1 MPPITAPRRGGF
13 SEDVPQYD
21 NWITPRT
28 MKLVYQNLAIVVFLT
43 VLVSLFRPYPVLST
57 VLVIF
62 MIGDMLVVVYL
73 QSCRSILD
81 SQKGNFLGTIDQF
94 IVDHLPWTGQGTLL
108 DIGCGAGA
116 LSIRCAKI
124 FRNAQV
130 TGVGFWES
138 ESEYGKKRCE
148 ANALTERVAERA
160 RFQQGSMP
168 RLDFPDET
176 FDAVVGSF
184 MIHRASG
191 QIEDGRDLVLEAI
204 RVAKPGA
211 PFAFVD
217 LFERKGVFGDMDQL
231 VSKLKALGVREVH
244 YLPHVEKREWVPKLL
259 RTFFLFK
266 GMGLLYGVK

>member
-1 MPPITAPRRGGF
+1 MPPITAPHRGGF
-13 SEDVPQYD
+13 LEDVPQYE
-21 NWITPRT
+21 NWIDSRT
-28 MKLVYQNLAIVVFLT
+28 MKLVYQNLAIVVFLA
-43 VLVSLFRPYPVLST
+43 VLVSVFLPYPALSA

-62 MIGDMLVVVYL
+62 MIGDMLTVVYL
-73 QSCRSILD
+73 QSCLSILD
-81 SQKGNFLGTIDQF
+81 SQKGNFLGTIGQF

-108 DIGCGAGA
+108 DVGCEAGA
-116 LSIRCAKI
+116 LSIRCAKV

-130 TGVGFWES
+130 TGVGFWEPG
-138 ESEYGKKRCE
+138 SEYGKERCE
-148 ANALTERVAERA
+148 ANALAERVAERV

-176 FDAVVGSF
+176 FNAVVGSF
-184 MIHRASG
+184 MIHRSAG
-191 QIEDGRDLVLEAI
+191 QIKDGRDLVLEAI

-231 VSKLKALGVREVH
+231 VSKLKALGVRDVR

-259 RTFFLFK
+259 RTFFMFK